1 MSIAAQDGFDL
12 EFASEELRA
21 ERQVVLAAV
30 KQFGNAL
37 EYASKELRA
46 DREIVLAAVKRN
58 GWALRFASK
67 ELRADRQF
75 VLAAVKAGGDALQ
88 FASVELRA
96 DRYMVKFAMKCTR
109 PQKLWK
115 LLTVRFFV
123 ILFVKKL
130 QHRVEESERVDFEEA
145 WEANRG
151 YLVVGVSEKTAK
163 AIFHRGW
170 EEKGAKRQCRRDGV
184 GQVALYRQ
192 CNRHVSVM

>member
-1 MSIAAQDGFDL
+1 MSTLTYATDEQ
-12 EFASEELRA
+12 RA
-21 ERQVVLAAV
+21 DREVVLAAV
-30 KQFGNAL
+30 AQNGYAL
-37 EYASKELRA
+37 RYASVELRA
-46 DREIVLAAVKRN
+46 DREVVLAAVAQD
-58 GWALRFASK
+58 GDALQFASV
-67 ELRADRQF
+67 ELRADREV
-75 VLAAVKAGGDALQ
+75 VLAAVAQYGDALQ